1 MITDSHVRSQVAPY
15 DHAEDVSIF
24 SDIALQFRQAMSL
37 DRSVK
42 MKYEVSSINKV
53 SLREWLCLLNL
64 PPLHPPNPPP
74 SLTNWLGVTV
84 HPLTIN
90 WLGIMVTC

>member
-64 PPLHPPNPPP
+64 PPLAPPP
-74 SLTNWLGVTV
+74 TPTQPHKLAWCYST
-84 HPLTIN
+84 PLN
-90 WLGIMVTC
+90 HKLA

>member
-1 MITDSHVRSQVAPY
+1 MPFSPFVSHPPPEDSHYVITDSHVRSQVAPY

-53 SLREWLCLLNL
+53 SL
-64 PPLHPPNPPP
+64 
-74 SLTNWLGVTV
+74 
-84 HPLTIN
+84 
-90 WLGIMVTC
+90 